1 MPVKT
6 QVRGKSGA
14 ATPGAQAA
22 LDAPADVAFRSLIRT
37 FGLLERVMLPHFAR
51 LGVSASQ
58 WGVLRTLHRAEANG
72 TGALRLTDLSDR
84 LLVRPPSV
92 TGVVARLE
100 RDGLVTRDPSPT
112 DQRAKT
118 VSLTAAGRQ
127 LMRRVLDAHGEQVSK
142 VMGGLGSDGCRQL
155 QELLD
160 RLEWHLGGVL
170 DEDNGGGGGPARRH
184 SRSGATVHQAGARTN
199 GAHLESLGTRNDNRP
214 V

>member
-1 MPVKT
+1 MAVKT
-6 QVRGKSGA
+6 QNRRLAGGTVARS
-14 ATPGAQAA
+14 ATS
-22 LDAPADVAFRSLIRT
+22 DAPAEAAFRSLIRT

-72 TGALRLTDLSDR
+72 TGALRLTDLSER

-155 QELLD
+155 RELLD

-170 DEDNGGGGGPARRH
+170 
-184 SRSGATVHQAGARTN
+184 
-199 GAHLESLGTRNDNRP
+199 
-214 V
+214 

>member
-6 QVRGKSGA
+6 QARGPAGA
-14 ATPGAQAA
+14 AGAAA
-22 LDAPADVAFRSLIRT
+22 RAPTEAPAEAAFRSLIRT

-58 WGVLRTLHRAEANG
+58 WGVLRTLYRAEANG
-72 TGALRLTDLSDR
+72 TGGLRLTDLSER

-118 VSLTAAGRQ
+118 VSLTPAGRQ
-127 LMRRVLDAHGEQVSK
+127 LMRRVLDAHGQQVSM
-142 VMGGLGSDGCRQL
+142 VMGGLGTDGCRQL
-155 QELLD
+155 QELLE
-160 RLEWHLGGVL
+160 RLEGHLGGVL
-170 DEDNGGGGGPARRH
+170 DQDNEAAGARR
-184 SRSGATVHQAGARTN
+184 STRNGATVHQAAARSN
-199 GAHLESLGTRNDNRP
+199 GAHVESLRTRNDNRP